1 MEISIG
7 QNLRQIRKKY
17 GIRQHEISG
26 GEVTRNLISLI
37 ENDKTPLHDRV
48 AKLIAKNIN
57 EINEQKNNS
66 VYVDYKDLL
75 EPKRVKAK
83 EQADVLVNKLKKRL
97 KDKDFKDLEQD
108 INDIELFFEE
118 WSILEKKA
126 ELYELLGDIF
136 YLQKDRINEYSYYTK
151 AFEACF
157 SLPYRKKKYELV
169 LKLGATC
176 IDLSKYEEA
185 IRLNSLAINSFDI
198 YSEKV
203 MSGLYFNSG
212 LAYKKMNKFDEA
224 LKCIHEAESYLHN
237 DEYSALRPILI
248 LKGNCYKD
256 THKYDEAIKTYKSL
270 ISILEA
276 ENDYENLCI
285 VYINIAD
292 LYKEMDLRTEASE
305 YKDKVMSLIGKV
317 KKNSRYIVDILFEL
331 ALVLKY
337 LDDIKSA
344 EKLLLTALEYSE
356 LNTQD
361 KKKVEILT
369 SLFDLYYSQNNIE
382 GITTIEDTIIGVLD
396 DKLLDDTSR
405 LLFKL
410 VLFNLQCKNVEEIKI
425 QIIKLL
431 KEGNK

>member
-361 KKKVEILT
+361 KKKSRNTYV
-369 SLFDLYYSQNNIE
+369 
-382 GITTIEDTIIGVLD
+382 TI
-396 DKLLDDTSR
+396 
-405 LLFKL
+405 
-410 VLFNLQCKNVEEIKI
+410 
-425 QIIKLL
+425 
-431 KEGNK
+431 

>member
-37 ENDKTPLHDRV
+37 ENGKTPLHERV

-83 EQADVLVNKLKKRL
+83 EQADVLVNKLKRRI

-157 SLPYRKKKYELV
+157 SLPYRRKKYELV
-169 LKLGATC
+169 LKLGAAC
-176 IDLSKYEEA
+176 IGLTKYEEA

-198 YSEKV
+198 CSEKV
-203 MSGLYFNSG
+203 IASLYYNNA
-212 LAYKKMNKFDEA
+212 LAYKKMNLFSDA
-224 LKCIHEAESYLHN
+224 LKCIQQAEKHIYK
-237 DEYSALRPILI
+237 DEYTVIKTILI

-256 THKYDEAIKTYKSL
+256 THQYDKAIKIYETL
-270 ISILEA
+270 ISMCEA
-276 ENDYENLCI
+276 EDDFENLCI
-285 VYINIAD
+285 IYINMIELFKSTGSIANV
-292 LYKEMDLRTEASE
+292 LECKNKVMDLLE
-305 YKDKVMSLIGKV
+305 KVDQ
-317 KKNSRYIVDILFEL
+317 NSPYIVDVFFEL
-331 ALVLKY
+331 ALALKY
-337 LDDIKSA
+337 LDDISSA
-344 EKLLLTALEYSE
+344 ERFLLTALEYSE
-356 LNTQD
+356 LNMQN
-361 KKKVEILT
+361 KKKIEILIL
-369 SLFDLYYSQNNIE
+369 LFDIYYSTSNISGIERIENNI
-382 GITTIEDTIIGVLD
+382 INVLD
-396 DKLLDDTSR
+396 DYSLDNTTKLL
-405 LLFKL
+405 LKL
-410 VLFNLQCKNVEEIKI
+410 ILFNLQCENVEEVKI
-425 QIIKLL
+425 QIRKLL